1 MADIRKSTRYSQI
14 QIKSYQD
21 KIQKIETNLNSDIK
35 PLKLEKDAFTK
46 IKTYFEEKNTNL
58 KNNTIKLKYRKGY
71 FLCYQVLN
79 PGHRNQI
86 IPIT

>member
-21 KIQKIETNLNSDIK
+21 KIQEIETNLNADIK

-46 IKTYFEEKNTNL
+46 TKTDFEEKNTNL
-58 KNNTIKLKYRKGY
+58 KNNTIKPKYKKGY
-71 FLCYQVLN
+71 FLCYYL
-79 PGHRNQI
+79 RFY
-86 IPIT
+86 